1 MRSRRFDQRGRELV
15 DRRGTGGLCAQ
26 ANSNAIGRMSDEAI
40 GRNVVAGK
48 VSPVDDPGRQMRSVS
63 STASICLVKK
73 MVGAGDDDGLGVAE
87 LLAEFFDL
95 IDVAEFVLVPCR
107 MSIGFSQERR

>member
-1 MRSRRFDQRGRELV
+1 
-15 DRRGTGGLCAQ
+15 
-26 ANSNAIGRMSDEAI
+26 
-40 GRNVVAGK
+40 
-48 VSPVDDPGRQMRSVS
+48 
-63 STASICLVKK
+63 

-95 IDVAEFVLVPCR
+95 VDVANSSCVPCR